1 MSPSISRCLA
11 PAALALIAL
20 GLPAGVAH
28 AGPPWI
34 SVELPANPHDAR
46 TRGALLVVHT
56 YHHGLSTEQSITCAL
71 EGLVEGRRRTI
82 PCRAEATSRAGVY
95 AVRGDVP
102 QDGIWMLV
110 VTGRDG
116 ESPATA
122 LVDFDRAGQ
131 VTGVR
136 VPIREA
142 EGGRWHIPVPVTE
155 SEIAAALRTRWS
167 ALSSADAPSRRDGTV
182 ATGAGLAL
190 LVGLTLVRRRR
201 A

>member
-1 MSPSISRCLA
+1 MSPRIARHLA
-11 PAALALIAL
+11 PAVLAFVAL
-20 GLPAGVAH
+20 GLAAGAAH

-56 YHHGLSTEQSITCAL
+56 YHHGGSMEQSITCAL
-71 EGLVEGRRRTI
+71 EGLVDGRRRTI
-82 PCRAEATSRAGVY
+82 ACRAEATSRAGVY

-102 QDGIWMLV
+102 KDGIWMLV

-122 LVDFDRAGQ
+122 LVDFGREGQ

-155 SEIAAALRTRWS
+155 AEIGAALRTRWN
-167 ALSSADAPSRRDGTV
+167 ALSSADEPSRSGTV
-182 ATGAGLAL
+182 AAGAGLAL